1 MAGDSTFACMTRRQ
15 AMARVGAGGN
25 LSYQIDSLLR
35 MIYIDLN
42 VFLLSV
48 PYEAGASSYQNI
60 DLYGPGQS
68 AVIHLG
74 HNACMTCC
82 ACCGGRDEMAL

>member
-1 MAGDSTFACMTRRQ
+1 MTRL
-15 AMARVGAGGN
+15 GTGGN

-48 PYEAGASSYQNI
+48 PYKEGASSYQNI
-60 DLYGPGQS
+60 GLYGPGQS

-74 HNACMTCC
+74 HNA
-82 ACCGGRDEMAL
+82 

>member
-1 MAGDSTFACMTRRQ
+1 MAGDSTFADMTWRRAMTRL
-15 AMARVGAGGN
+15 GTGGN

-48 PYEAGASSYQNI
+48 PYKEGASSYQNI
-60 DLYGPGQS
+60 GLYGPGQS

-74 HNACMTCC
+74 HNA
-82 ACCGGRDEMAL
+82 